1 MTKSKALKIIKN
13 LLDSNED
20 METFVLFKFYDKYKY
35 DLDEIKSRSE
45 KSNQNF
51 FISDEKYITYHFI
64 LSDLYKLVQEQDNLD
79 IKILDGRNCILD
91 ENSELKNMT
100 IEDTVRQCLK
110 NLSFFKSQIPIPV
123 EVTSSKE
130 LFKNY
135 LQK

>member
-20 METFVLFKFYDKYKY
+20 MNTFVLFKFYDKYKY

-79 IKILDGRNCILD
+79 VKILDGRNCILD

-110 NLSFFKSQIPIPV
+110 NLLFFKSQIPIPT
-123 EVTSSKE
+123 EVASSKE
-130 LFKNY
+130 LFNNY
-135 LQK
+135 SQK

>member
-13 LLDSNED
+13 LLDSDED

-64 LSDLYKLVQEQDNLD
+64 LSDLYKLIQEQDNLG

-91 ENSELKNMT
+91 ENSELKDMT
-100 IEDTVRQCLK
+100 VEDVVRQCLK

-130 LFKNY
+130 LFNNY
-135 LQK
+135 SQK

>member
-123 EVTSSKE
+123 EVASSKE

-135 LQK
+135 SQK